1 MNVLVTFVLL
11 ATAFTYP
18 RPSSDIATYSQ
29 SVATVDNVA
38 AGYINPAGLAPQFA
52 MGLRYM
58 HAFTDSSLKGDDAFI
73 MATRGSFVS
82 IQWLKH
88 TNGHFRRKYMVA
100 GGKKMFPNFY
110 WGISYAWF
118 NGSDYYSNKKVW
130 KSGLLY
136 HFGRNMSFGLVIDDI
151 NRPKFGDL
159 QTERFY
165 TLGAAITSN
174 QRKITFSIDTYFEEK
189 SDIGDS
195 EAMFRIE
202 FKPFKTINIA
212 GDYRTEGFFRI
223 GLVYLF
229 DYVDMGICSRFHE
242 KDYLGGSFY
251 YNQGPMPGQK

>member
-1 MNVLVTFVLL
+1 LNVLVTLALL

-29 SVATVDNVA
+29 SVATV
-38 AGYINPAGLAPQFA
+38 
-52 MGLRYM
+52 
-58 HAFTDSSLKGDDAFI
+58 TDSSYKGDDGFI
-73 MATRGSFVS
+73 LATRGSFVS

-100 GGKKMFPNFY
+100 GGKRMFPNFY

-130 KSGLLY
+130 KAGFQY
-136 HFGRNMSFGLVIDDI
+136 DFNRNISFGLVIDDL
-151 NRPKFGDL
+151 NRPKFGDI

-174 QRKITFSIDTYFEEK
+174 QRRITFSIDTYLEEK
-189 SDIGDS
+189 SGLDNT
-195 EAMFRIE
+195 EVMFRLE
-202 FKPFKTINIA
+202 FKPSKTINIA

-223 GLVYLF
+223 GLVYSWRQFLLQSGTNARAKVVCQKLF
-229 DYVDMGICSRFHE
+229 
-242 KDYLGGSFY
+242 FY
-251 YNQGPMPGQK
+251 NRL